1 MSEFG
6 AAQLPSCWS
15 LGAAHLLAPV
25 AACRGVKK
33 YGGKVLLKAH
43 VDQVTFD
50 GKRATGVRLKNGSM
64 IRARKNV
71 VSNASMWDTLPLLPS
86 HMVPANMR
94 RQADTTPQNRSFMH
108 LHLGFD
114 ATGVPCRHCFHC
126 CCPLRLRLDLCDR

>member
-1 MSEFG
+1 M
-6 AAQLPSCWS
+6 
-15 LGAAHLLAPV
+15 
-25 AACRGVKK
+25 
-33 YGGKVLLKAH
+33 LLKAH

-50 GKRATGVRLKNGSM
+50 GKRATGVRLKNGST

-86 HMVPANMR
+86 HMVPASMQ

-114 ATGVPCRHCFHC
+114 ATGGACNTLLSLLLPTLAAPGLVPYVRGSKHCLL
-126 CCPLRLRLDLCDR
+126 CPRTSPVSHLEKPLDVVVSTCIAD

>member
-1 MSEFG
+1 M
-6 AAQLPSCWS
+6 
-15 LGAAHLLAPV
+15 
-25 AACRGVKK
+25 
-33 YGGKVLLKAH
+33 LLKAH

-50 GKRATGVRLKNGSM
+50 GKRATGVRLRNGST

-86 HMVPANMR
+86 HMVPASMQ

-114 ATGVPCRHCFHC
+114 ATGVACRHCFHC
-126 CCPLRLRLDLCDR
+126 CWPLRPRLGFV